1 MSVYARDSSRGLGV
15 RGSCWCGLEE
25 LDSQGVLLPEDLRLT
40 LLDEDLE
47 GLDHELTV
55 EPVEV

>member
-1 MSVYARDSSRGLGV
+1 MLVIRPAALVCVVADG
-15 RGSCWCGLEE
+15 GLEE
-25 LDSQGVLLPEDLRLT
+25 LDTQGVLLPEDLSLA

-47 GLDHELTV
+47 GLDHELAV